1 VSQIRL
7 LLDEDA
13 CSTGLAQALRS
24 SGIDVVTV
32 GEVDRWSFSD
42 ESHLIW
48 AEKQGRSIYSHN
60 MGDFC
65 RLHGSFMA
73 GNLNHAGIVLAPQ
86 QQYSIGQ
93 QLRGLLKLVASCSAA
108 EMENQLVFLS
118 AYIQADS

>member
-24 SGIDVVTV
+24 SGLDVVTV
-32 GEVDRWSFSD
+32 GEVDRFSFSD

-48 AEKQGRSIYSHN
+48 AVTQRRSIYSHN

-65 RLHGSFMA
+65 RLHGEFMA
-73 GNLNHAGIVLAPQ
+73 EPRNHAGIVLAPQ

-93 QLRGLLKLVASCSAA
+93 QLRGLLKLAGSRSTP
-108 EMENQLVFLS
+108 EMENQMVFLS
-118 AYIQADS
+118 AYIAAN